1 MPKSRKPVEPAGSR
15 AALAGQVAVITGAS
29 RGIGLAIAETL
40 ARQGCSLAISARNP
54 KELAASAKRLS
65 ELGVKVVALP
75 CDVRDEGAVAACFA
89 RLKKTFRRLD
99 ILVNNAGISHAM
111 ADTDKLPVSAWRDV
125 LDTNLTGMFLCTR
138 AALPLMRAGSTIVN
152 NLSGAARHVF
162 AGQSA
167 YCASKHGGL
176 GLTGCLREEMRPRG
190 IRVIALLPGPTDTE
204 IWEQFWPG
212 APRRRMMSAQTVA
225 DVLLAAI
232 LAPPNAAVEEI
243 RIAPTTGAL

>member
-1 MPKSRKPVEPAGSR
+1 MPKKRRTVHRPT
-15 AALAGQVAVITGAS
+15 LAGQVAVITGAS
-29 RGIGLAIAETL
+29 RGIGFAIAGAL

-54 KELAASAKRLS
+54 KELADAAKKLS
-65 ELGVKVVALP
+65 RYGVKILALP
-75 CDVRDEGAVAACFA
+75 CDVRDESAVSAFFA
-89 RLKKTFRRLD
+89 QLKKTFRRIDL
-99 ILVNNAGISHAM
+99 LVNNAGISHAM
-111 ADTDKLPVSAWRDV
+111 AGTDKLPVSTWGDV
-125 LDTNLTGMFLCTR
+125 LDTNLTGTFLCTR
-138 AALPLMRAGSTIVN
+138 AALPLMRSGSTIVN

-176 GLTGCLREEMRPRG
+176 GLTGCLREELRPRG

-204 IWEQFWPG
+204 IWKQFWPG
-212 APRRRMMSAQTVA
+212 APRRRMMSAKTVA

-243 RIAPTTGAL
+243 QIAPTSGAL